1 MNPWIDWANW
11 CSVHRW
17 WLARSCPPVLRDER
31 PWVRVFRITLLCG
44 ALGVLAPT
52 LAGLGWAAREALSL
66 PESLS
71 VNFPPLCFALLAL
84 FPLSRWLG
92 RGWLLTACSG
102 LVSIAAYWAGVSMF
116 LTGADL
122 LEHGPGDFSGFAG
135 YAGGMLG
142 GATGG
147 LILGAWMTHL
157 GHRAALF
164 DVARAVLAG
173 TLGGLGFALLLA
185 NQIEPWGTEWFPPL
199 RVVISGQPHLPF
211 QSLMAIA
218 LGLRLLPAA
227 VPVSVS
233 EVMDADVQ

>member
-17 WLARSCPPVLRDER
+17 WLARNCPPVLRDER
-31 PWVRVFRITLLCG
+31 PSVRVFRITLLCG
-44 ALGVLAPT
+44 ALGVIAPT
-52 LAGLGWAAREALSL
+52 LAGVGWAACEALSL
-66 PESLS
+66 PEFLS
-71 VNFPPLCFALLAL
+71 VNFPPLCFALLVL

-92 RGWLLTACSG
+92 RGWLLTGFSG
-102 LVSIAAYWAGVSMF
+102 LVSIAAYWAGVWMF

-122 LEHGPGDFSGFAG
+122 IEHGPGDFSSTAG

-147 LILGAWMTHL
+147 LMLGLWMTHL
-157 GHRAALF
+157 GRRQAVI
-164 DVARAVLAG
+164 DVSRAVIAG
-173 TLGGLGFALLLA
+173 TLGGLGFSLLLA
-185 NQIEPWGTEWFPPL
+185 NQPEPWGTEWFPPL
-199 RVVISGQPHLPF
+199 RVVISGQPHFPF

-227 VPVSVS
+227 VPIPES
-233 EVMDADVQ
+233 EIVAAERQ